1 MPSKKFEITFQQRL
15 IDVRKRENKIPLSLT
30 YEHTKTLIHEIY
42 ADPLH
47 VMSVCMP
54 QARPQVP
61 SSIVPYYVQ

>member
-54 QARPQVP
+54 QVP